1 MRLNNTT
8 VLNIVV
14 MKKIYK
20 IIIADDNKFFSDAL
34 QNYLDN
40 YDDFKVIAS
49 CNTINEMIAQTN
61 NNNFDLLVLDLS
73 FKGERSLDAIHQIR
87 PNNTSFKI
95 ICLTSFNNCIIK
107 EEAINYGVDFFMGK
121 DTDLINFPRV
131 IRELLNNT
139 ELANVNEIDAKQ
151 LLTLRQI
158 EIIKACFE
166 FSTEKEIAKHLGIS
180 INTLKTHKQ
189 HLFNK
194 TCAKN
199 NLELIKY
206 GIKEGIIII

>member
-1 MRLNNTT
+1 
-8 VLNIVV
+8 

-34 QNYLDN
+34 ESYLN
-40 YDDFKVIAS
+40 NFEDFKVIAT
-49 CNTINEMIAQTN
+49 CNTINETISYTN
-61 NNNFDLLVLDLS
+61 STNFEVLILDLS
-73 FKGERSLDAIHQIR
+73 FNGKRSLDFLNQIR
-87 PNNTSFKI
+87 PNPTLFKT

-107 EEAINYGVDFFMGK
+107 DEAISYGVDYFMGK
-121 DTDLINFPRV
+121 NTDLISFPDV
-131 IRELLNNT
+131 IRNLLTAHKPNNNT
-139 ELANVNEIDAKQ
+139 NNSTDTKAN
-151 LLTLRQI
+151 LTLRQI

-166 FSTEKEIAKHLGIS
+166 FSTEKEIAHYLDIS